1 MENFKRDQYQDYE
14 NINYFNTEPDSHFW
28 INIEMLLNWLEYQ
41 PNSKMKIEL
50 IKGLKNTLNN
60 GYNIIYVKDKDKKY

>member
-41 PNSKMKIEL
+41 PNSK
-50 IKGLKNTLNN
+50 
-60 GYNIIYVKDKDKKY
+60 